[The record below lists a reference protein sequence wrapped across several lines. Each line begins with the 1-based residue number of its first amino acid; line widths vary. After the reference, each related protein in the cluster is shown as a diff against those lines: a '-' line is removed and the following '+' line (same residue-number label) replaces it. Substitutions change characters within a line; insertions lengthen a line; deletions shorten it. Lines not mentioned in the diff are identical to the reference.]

1 MVLSYPI
8 RFSFLSVLR
17 WYNSPNLRCSQ
28 ASVISTHILTK
39 RMTRL
44 ISIIKDSLLFQLTSS
59 RGGWPRTVHARI
71 LRRGISTH
79 ILTRRMTPR
88 PCPHIQLRCHFNSH
102 PHEEDDVGVTYTESR
117 FGRISTHILTRR
129 MTVFAGMAIYN
140 MIISTHI
147 LTRRMTAIL
156 NKIFSFKIKLY
167 IHYNI
172 LFAIF
177 YIYNSILY
185 SFSSPKC
192 SYSGANDS
200 ANYCSLAFRTPRFPV
215 PSLQIHFP

>member
-1 MVLSYPI
+1 MTYCYCPSHPHKEDDIGLNEIVAVP
-8 RFSFLSVLR
+8 
-17 WYNSPNLRCSQ
+17 
-28 ASVISTHILTK
+28 VISTHIPTR
-39 RMTRL
+39 RMTLCWLAKYHTRN
-44 ISIIKDSLLFQLTSS
+44 
-59 RGGWPRTVHARI
+59 
-71 LRRGISTH
+71 ISTH
-79 ILTRRMTPR
+79 ILTRRMTCTER
-88 PCPHIQLRCHFNSH
+88 MFKKVFELFNSH
-102 PHEEDDVGVTYTESR
+102 PHEEDDRTLQR
-117 FGRISTHILTRR
+117 
-129 MTVFAGMAIYN
+129 N
-140 MIISTHI
+140 QQCIIFSTHI

-185 SFSSPKC
+185 PFSSQKY

-200 ANYCSLAFRTPRFPV
+200 ANSCSLAFRTPRFPV

>member
-1 MVLSYPI
+1 M
-8 RFSFLSVLR
+8 
-17 WYNSPNLRCSQ
+17 
-28 ASVISTHILTK
+28 LTDGN
-39 RMTRL
+39 TN
-44 ISIIKDSLLFQLTSS
+44 
-59 RGGWPRTVHARI
+59 P
-71 LRRGISTH
+71 
-79 ILTRRMTPR
+79 
-88 PCPHIQLRCHFNSH
+88 
-102 PHEEDDVGVTYTESR
+102 
-117 FGRISTHILTRR
+117 
-129 MTVFAGMAIYN
+129 
-140 MIISTHI
+140 ISTHI

-185 SFSSPKC
+185 PFSSKKY

-215 PSLQIHFP
+215 PSLRFHFP

>member
-1 MVLSYPI
+1 MVAMY
-8 RFSFLSVLR
+8 
-17 WYNSPNLRCSQ
+17 
-28 ASVISTHILTK
+28 
-39 RMTRL
+39 
-44 ISIIKDSLLFQLTSS
+44 SIPEF
-59 RGGWPRTVHARI
+59 
-71 LRRGISTH
+71 
-79 ILTRRMTPR
+79 
-88 PCPHIQLRCHFNSH
+88 FNSH
-102 PHEEDDVGVTYTESR
+102 PHEEDDVA
-117 FGRISTHILTRR
+117 IIASTMLP
-129 MTVFAGMAIYN
+129 VFFNSHPHEEDDLAIYDPFCTHSF
-140 MIISTHI
+140 STHI

-185 SFSSPKC
+185 PFSSQKY

-200 ANYCSLAFRTPRFPV
+200 ANSCSLAFRTPRFPV

>member
-1 MVLSYPI
+1 MCSWWSSGWFFNSHPHEEDDEI
-8 RFSFLSVLR
+8 R
-17 WYNSPNLRCSQ
+17 YTI
-28 ASVISTHILTK
+28 VIMGK
-39 RMTRL
+39 
-44 ISIIKDSLLFQLTSS
+44 F
-59 RGGWPRTVHARI
+59 
-71 LRRGISTH
+71 STH
-79 ILTRRMTPR
+79 ILTRRMTLLPSTY
-88 PCPHIQLRCHFNSH
+88 LHFRS
-102 PHEEDDVGVTYTESR
+102 
-117 FGRISTHILTRR
+117 FSTHILTRR
-129 MTVFAGMAIYN
+129 MTTLVVVPSPLTSFSTHILTRRMTKPMTTLSLIFDF
-140 MIISTHI
+140 STHI

-185 SFSSPKC
+185 PFSSQKY

-200 ANYCSLAFRTPRFPV
+200 ANSCSLAFRTPRFPV

>member
-1 MVLSYPI
+1 MTQSLHFPLCRV
-8 RFSFLSVLR
+8 
-17 WYNSPNLRCSQ
+17 
-28 ASVISTHILTK
+28 VISTHILMK
-39 RMTRL
+39 RMTNWA
-44 ISIIKDSLLFQLTSS
+44 T
-59 RGGWPRTVHARI
+59 
-71 LRRGISTH
+71 GISC
-79 ILTRRMTPR
+79 RN
-88 PCPHIQLRCHFNSH
+88 CYFNSH
-102 PHEEDDVGVTYTESR
+102 PHEEDDFKQVIQSILLFYFNSHPHEEDDAISTS
-117 FGRISTHILTRR
+117 FFAHSNISTHILMKR
-129 MTVFAGMAIYN
+129 MTDERYTN
-140 MIISTHI
+140 TTSLIISTHI
-147 LTRRMTAIL
+147 LMKRMTAIL

-185 SFSSPKC
+185 PFSSPKR

>member
-1 MVLSYPI
+1 MCFPL
-8 RFSFLSVLR
+8 L
-17 WYNSPNLRCSQ
+17 YNSPYFNSHPHEEDDVI
-28 ASVISTHILTK
+28 SKSIPKSIHISTHILTK
-39 RMTRL
+39 RMTEESCASCG
-44 ISIIKDSLLFQLTSS
+44 IM
-59 RGGWPRTVHARI
+59 V
-71 LRRGISTH
+71 ISTH
-79 ILTRRMTPR
+79 ILTK
-88 PCPHIQLRCHFNSH
+88 
-102 PHEEDDVGVTYTESR
+102 
-117 FGRISTHILTRR
+117 
-129 MTVFAGMAIYN
+129 
-140 MIISTHI
+140 
-147 LTRRMTAIL
+147 RMTAIL

-185 SFSSPKC
+185 PFSSPKR

>member
-1 MVLSYPI
+1 MKRMTWIKRGGGEVKH
-8 RFSFLSVLR
+8 F
-17 WYNSPNLRCSQ
+17 
-28 ASVISTHILTK
+28 STHILMK
-39 RMTRL
+39 RMTQLRSDKWTSFYFSTHIL
-44 ISIIKDSLLFQLTSS
+44 MKRMTISWSSRYSSMSDFQLTSS
-59 RGGWPRTVHARI
+59 WRGWLSRLFRAPRPFHF
-71 LRRGISTH
+71 STH
-79 ILTRRMTPR
+79 ILTRRMTQKQR
-88 PCPHIQLRCHFNSH
+88 KLFAIIFFNSH
-102 PHEEDDVGVTYTESR
+102 PHEEDDQ
-117 FGRISTHILTRR
+117 RR
-129 MTVFAGMAIYN
+129 ELRCLRQLF
-140 MIISTHI
+140 STHI

-185 SFSSPKC
+185 PFFSKKR

-200 ANYCSLAFRTPRFPV
+200 ANYCSLAFRTPRFPI

>member
-1 MVLSYPI
+1 
-8 RFSFLSVLR
+8 
-17 WYNSPNLRCSQ
+17 
-28 ASVISTHILTK
+28 
-39 RMTRL
+39 MTCTFCLCL
-44 ISIIKDSLLFQLTSS
+44 ITEF
-59 RGGWPRTVHARI
+59 
-71 LRRGISTH
+71 STH
-79 ILTRRMTPR
+79 ILTRRMTGIHTR
-88 PCPHIQLRCHFNSH
+88 GVKK
-102 PHEEDDVGVTYTESR
+102 DD
-117 FGRISTHILTRR
+117 FSTHILTRR
-129 MTVFAGMAIYN
+129 MTSAKNGQINGKIF
-140 MIISTHI
+140 STHI

-185 SFSSPKC
+185 PFSSQKY

-200 ANYCSLAFRTPRFPV
+200 ANSCSLAFRTPRFPV

>member
-1 MVLSYPI
+1 MISTHILTKRMTLPHETFRQRKS
-8 RFSFLSVLR
+8 
-17 WYNSPNLRCSQ
+17 
-28 ASVISTHILTK
+28 ISTHILTK

-44 ISIIKDSLLFQLTSS
+44 ICCFLLYFS
-59 RGGWPRTVHARI
+59 
-71 LRRGISTH
+71 ISTH
-79 ILTRRMTPR
+79 ILTKRMTFFD
-88 PCPHIQLRCHFNSH
+88 IQLRC
-102 PHEEDDVGVTYTESR
+102 V
-117 FGRISTHILTRR
+117 L
-129 MTVFAGMAIYN
+129 
-140 MIISTHI
+140 IISTHI
-147 LTRRMTAIL
+147 LTKRMTAIL

-185 SFSSPKC
+185 PFSSQKC

-215 PSLQIHFP
+215 PSLHIHFP

>member
-1 MVLSYPI
+1 MHLFPALIY
-8 RFSFLSVLR
+8 F
-17 WYNSPNLRCSQ
+17 NSHPHKEDD
-28 ASVISTHILTK
+28 AF
-39 RMTRL
+39 
-44 ISIIKDSLLFQLTSS
+44 FQLL
-59 RGGWPRTVHARI
+59 HE
-71 LRRGISTH
+71 LR
-79 ILTRRMTPR
+79 
-88 PCPHIQLRCHFNSH
+88 QHFNSH
-102 PHEEDDVGVTYTESR
+102 PHKEDDNHVIREKIITS
-117 FGRISTHILTRR
+117 
-129 MTVFAGMAIYN
+129 
-140 MIISTHI
+140 ISTHI

-185 SFSSPKC
+185 PFSSKKY

-215 PSLQIHFP
+215 PSLRFHFP

>member
-1 MVLSYPI
+1 MYT
-8 RFSFLSVLR
+8 
-17 WYNSPNLRCSQ
+17 Y
-28 ASVISTHILTK
+28 
-39 RMTRL
+39 
-44 ISIIKDSLLFQLTSS
+44 
-59 RGGWPRTVHARI
+59 
-71 LRRGISTH
+71 
-79 ILTRRMTPR
+79 
-88 PCPHIQLRCHFNSH
+88 PHITGGLFNSH
-102 PHEEDDVGVTYTESR
+102 PHEEDDTCR
-117 FGRISTHILTRR
+117 LRIFISLIFSTHILTRR
-129 MTVFAGMAIYN
+129 MTVSMRSGRIGSAFSTHILTRRMTYVVAISQ
-140 MIISTHI
+140 IEVIFSTHI

-185 SFSSPKC
+185 PFSSQKY

-200 ANYCSLAFRTPRFPV
+200 ANSCSLAFRTPRFPV

>member
-1 MVLSYPI
+1 M
-8 RFSFLSVLR
+8 F
-17 WYNSPNLRCSQ
+17 
-28 ASVISTHILTK
+28 
-39 RMTRL
+39 
-44 ISIIKDSLLFQLTSS
+44 DSDFQ
-59 RGGWPRTVHARI
+59 
-71 LRRGISTH
+71 
-79 ILTRRMTPR
+79 M
-88 PCPHIQLRCHFNSH
+88 
-102 PHEEDDVGVTYTESR
+102 
-117 FGRISTHILTRR
+117 FGE
-129 MTVFAGMAIYN
+129 
-140 MIISTHI
+140 ISTHI

-185 SFSSPKC
+185 PFSSQKY

-200 ANYCSLAFRTPRFPV
+200 ANSCSLAFRTPRFPV

>member
-1 MVLSYPI
+1 MPFWSHL
-8 RFSFLSVLR
+8 SFLF
-17 WYNSPNLRCSQ
+17 NSHPHEEDDGQMQLSDFMEMN
-28 ASVISTHILTK
+28 
-39 RMTRL
+39 
-44 ISIIKDSLLFQLTSS
+44 FQLTSS
-59 RGGWPRTVHARI
+59 RGGWLLETVPLVPAHF
-71 LRRGISTH
+71 
-79 ILTRRMTPR
+79 
-88 PCPHIQLRCHFNSH
+88 FNSH
-102 PHEEDDVGVTYTESR
+102 PHEEDDDWIY
-117 FGRISTHILTRR
+117 RIFECSN
-129 MTVFAGMAIYN
+129 F
-140 MIISTHI
+140 STHI

-185 SFSSPKC
+185 PFSSQKY

-200 ANYCSLAFRTPRFPV
+200 ANSCSLAFRTPSFPV

>member
-1 MVLSYPI
+1 
-8 RFSFLSVLR
+8 
-17 WYNSPNLRCSQ
+17 
-28 ASVISTHILTK
+28 
-39 RMTRL
+39 MTFCTAVF
-44 ISIIKDSLLFQLTSS
+44 ICVDGF
-59 RGGWPRTVHARI
+59 
-71 LRRGISTH
+71 STH
-79 ILTRRMTPR
+79 ILTRRMTSA
-88 PCPHIQLRCHFNSH
+88 CRCSVSNCF
-102 PHEEDDVGVTYTESR
+102 
-117 FGRISTHILTRR
+117 FSTHILTRR
-129 MTVFAGMAIYN
+129 MTEILTQLFENNVF
-140 MIISTHI
+140 STHI

-185 SFSSPKC
+185 PFSSQKY

-200 ANYCSLAFRTPRFPV
+200 ANSCSLAFRTPRFPV

>member
-1 MVLSYPI
+1 MAL
-8 RFSFLSVLR
+8 
-17 WYNSPNLRCSQ
+17 
-28 ASVISTHILTK
+28 
-39 RMTRL
+39 
-44 ISIIKDSLLFQLTSS
+44 
-59 RGGWPRTVHARI
+59 
-71 LRRGISTH
+71 
-79 ILTRRMTPR
+79 
-88 PCPHIQLRCHFNSH
+88 
-102 PHEEDDVGVTYTESR
+102 EEGHKTD
-117 FGRISTHILTRR
+117 
-129 MTVFAGMAIYN
+129 
-140 MIISTHI
+140 ISTHI

-185 SFSSPKC
+185 SFSSQKY

-200 ANYCSLAFRTPRFPV
+200 ANSCSLAFRTPRFPV